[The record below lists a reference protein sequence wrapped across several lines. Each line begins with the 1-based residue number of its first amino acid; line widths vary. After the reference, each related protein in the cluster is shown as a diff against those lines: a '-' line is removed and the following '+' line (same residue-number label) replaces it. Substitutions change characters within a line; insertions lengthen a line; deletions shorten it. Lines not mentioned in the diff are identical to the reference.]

1 MADTYE
7 RPTVTVPL
15 FGGGDRQ
22 RIEELRAEL
31 MGAASNAVVGP
42 RLLSDT
48 TPQISGD
55 LQAKAEAHDAFVRE
69 ATERARKVTIQALR
83 RGDKRKLQD
92 AHPPRMVTK
101 TVTGDD
107 GVARDVEVPHEDD
120 DRGFNAETI
129 ADPLVLASIRG
140 AFDDDKAAQEFSDDL
155 SDPHFNAIYSAA
167 VRLNW
172 EADATIPKA
181 EASLLVERIIAAIS
195 TSRDDSD

>member
-7 RPTVTVPL
+7 RPTVSVPL
-15 FGGGDRQ
+15 FQGGDLQ

-31 MGAASNAVVGP
+31 MQAASSAVVGP
-42 RLLSDT
+42 RLLSET
-48 TPQISGD
+48 TPEISGD
-55 LQAKAEAHDAFVRE
+55 LQTKAEAHDAFVNE

-83 RGDKRKLQD
+83 RGDKRELQD
-92 AHPPRMVTK
+92 AHPPRMITK

-107 GVARDVEVPHEDD
+107 GTTRDIEVPHEDD
-120 DRGFNAETI
+120 HHGFNFETI
-129 ADPLVLASIRG
+129 ADELVLASIRS
-140 AFDDDKAAQEFSDDL
+140 AFDDDDAAEAFSDDL
-155 SDPHFNAIYSAA
+155 SDPHFNAILAAA

-195 TSRDDSD
+195 TSPDDSD